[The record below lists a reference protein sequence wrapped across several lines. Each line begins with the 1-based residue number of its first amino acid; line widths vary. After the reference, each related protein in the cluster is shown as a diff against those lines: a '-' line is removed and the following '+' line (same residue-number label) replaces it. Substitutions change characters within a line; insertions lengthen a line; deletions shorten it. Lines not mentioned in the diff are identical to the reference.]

1 MEDKIDNCHSLELIF
16 LFFFELDFLD
26 HLMGYQKM
34 EFGLIRELNELF
46 FVDSKN
52 EDMTDY
58 CHSLELIFLF
68 FFGFDFLNYLMVLVE
83 MEAALAVSFEALED
97 LQDGLQ
103 RWALQEIPLQGSLL
117 PE

>member
-16 LFFFELDFLD
+16 LFFFGLDFLN
-26 HLMGYQKM
+26 H
-34 EFGLIRELNELF
+34 
-46 FVDSKN
+46 
-52 EDMTDY
+52 
-58 CHSLELIFLF
+58 
-68 FFGFDFLNYLMVLVE
+68 LMVLVE
-83 MEAALAVSFEALED
+83 KEAALAASFEALED